1 MCGRISRDQILE
13 GYYNNW
19 TDKLKNNYIHKQPK
33 HGLLCYMTYIEQ
45 WLTLKESLIS
55 CRRPPVVVKFVHL
68 IACINIRVSFQ
79 LHLHYAF
86 FAAASITTMSATAC
100 SFGMKSVHQKY
111 GILPYRLLLQSDPES
126 SLHEWWHAPSTL
138 ILSVSPGLNFNQMVK
153 WFFFFWE
160 RALPRWHGAA
170 DPR

>member
-100 SFGMKSVHQKY
+100 SFGMKSVHQIY
-111 GILPYRLLLQSDPES
+111 GILPAPATIRPWIIPSWVMTCSIHINLECLTRFKFQSNGKM
-126 SLHEWWHAPSTL
+126 
-138 ILSVSPGLNFNQMVK
+138 I
-153 WFFFFWE
+153 FFFWE